1 MIEFRRDKEGNLY
14 TVKDGKTT
22 GRILAFGDVPVT
34 EPKEEKKTEK
44 RRS

>member
-14 TVKDGKTT
+14 SVKNGKTT
-22 GRILAFGDVPVT
+22 GRILAFGDRPAT
-34 EPKEEKKTEK
+34 EPKEEKKPKK